1 VTQSTT
7 DTLLLDMV
15 QQQSKIF
22 QQLGSIDAQLAS
34 GLRTHQELKAGIAA
48 LDTKVDNVEKAVA
61 SVETT
66 TKGMKPIVD
75 DYQAN
80 RNKAAGILLFIT
92 ALASG
97 LGYFASEIKAVFF
110 GRH

>member
-1 VTQSTT
+1 VTQATH
-7 DTLLLDMV
+7 DTLLLDLV
-15 QQQSKIF
+15 QQQAKIF
-22 QQLGSIDAQLAS
+22 DRLGSIDAQLAS
-34 GLRTHQELKAGIAA
+34 GLRTHQELKQGMASLGQNMA
-48 LDTKVDNVEKAVA
+48 DMKEAVT

-66 TKGMKPIVD
+66 TNSMKPIVD

-97 LGYFASEIKAVFF
+97 LGYFASEIKAVLF